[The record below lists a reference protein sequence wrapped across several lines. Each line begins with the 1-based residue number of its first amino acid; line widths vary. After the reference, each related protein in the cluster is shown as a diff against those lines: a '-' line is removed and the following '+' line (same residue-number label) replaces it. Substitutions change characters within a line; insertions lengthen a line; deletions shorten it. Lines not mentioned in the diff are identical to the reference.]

1 MAEKRKLLGF
11 RVPARFRRR
20 IESECIKREMSFQDL
35 VTNAL
40 KVYFQTP
47 SGDWK
52 KANVAFL
59 TFDDDEK
66 DDQQDWMQ
74 LWVNYMN
81 KMPQEKTE
89 VMARAMKFD
98 LLQHKSSR
106 RKKGLSSE
114 RGAGRGR
121 TRK

>member
-11 RVPARFRRR
+11 RAPLRFHRR

-47 SGDWK
+47 PGEWGQ
-52 KANVAFL
+52 ANVAFI
-59 TFDDDEK
+59 TFPEDKKDEE
-66 DDQQDWMQ
+66 QDWMQ
-74 LWVNYMN
+74 LWMNYMN

-89 VMARAMKFD
+89 LMAKAMKFD

-106 RKKGLSSE
+106 RKKGLRAE
-114 RGAGRGR
+114 RD
-121 TRK
+121 